1 MGTSH
6 RPHFFIVVGVVNTME
21 SILTLIGALLLEH
34 GDELAAVT
42 ILAGLICWWIST
54 HKDNTNGRDME

>member
-1 MGTSH
+1 MS
-6 RPHFFIVVGVVNTME
+6 VME
-21 SILTLIGALLLEH
+21 PILAFIGALLLEY

-54 HKDNTNGRDME
+54 QKDDTNGRDME